1 MIFLGLG
8 ECLGSLGSGVV
19 IDSIGTKNTCI
30 LNAFMVALN
39 GNCTKTGLVLATSTS
54 SLKYDYSTFLMCFLW
69 GIQDSISMSN
79 TCQILGFEFET
90 ESEPFGVFQIV

>member
-39 GNCTKTGLVLATSTS
+39 GLVLATSTS
-54 SLKYDYSTFLMCFLW
+54 SLKYDYYTFLMCFLW